1 MHNVQEYGLLF
12 APGHISF
19 QRIKKL
25 VPFYPESPWVGC
37 AHDIFLLI
45 LDGIVAMPATLLQLP
60 HVLDTT
66 RLNEEG
72 GGSL

>member
-1 MHNVQEYGLLF
+1 MGHLAYLKSKCLIF
-12 APGHISF
+12 TKSPG
-19 QRIKKL
+19 
-25 VPFYPESPWVGC
+25 VGC

-45 LDGIVAMPATLLQLP
+45 LDGKVAMSATLLQLP

-66 RLNEEG
+66 RLDKEG